1 MENVVFYGQAEIED
15 LIVEYFV
22 ISEPLCAERTDI
34 LRYGIMIRENLG
46 FQFLNELI
54 IKDLFFD
61 KKEAEKFMNILVRYK
76 IKIDNAVDFL
86 LGYISR
92 ELRY

>member
-1 MENVVFYGQAEIED
+1 MENIVLCGQAEIED

-22 ISEPLCAERTDI
+22 ISEPFCAERTDI
-34 LRYGIMIRENLG
+34 LRYGILIRENLG

-61 KKEAEKFMNILVRYK
+61 RNEAEKFMNLLVKYK
-76 IKIDNAVDFL
+76 LKIDNSVDFV

>member
-1 MENVVFYGQAEIED
+1 MENIVLCGQAEIED

-61 KKEAEKFMNILVRYK
+61 RNEAEKFMNKLVRYK
-76 IKIDNAVDFL
+76 IKINNAIDFL

-92 ELRY
+92 ELHY